1 MTRYYFLILKIVNV
15 LIFVWIL
22 TIFFSIF
29 HFDEVAT
36 TSSGENV
43 LTAFFI
49 SLKNIFSYLIFTA
62 AYGIAILSVLISSLI
77 FLAAQPHM
85 ISLLERF
92 FRGLLSLWFTFPNG
106 TTPDIGQIPDLLGQE
121 LAIFSENIYLIAFQ
135 ILIIVSIIYAI
146 KAFLKTDPKND
157 LIVVGSIVLMLV
169 IPLMVFGFKDML
181 DLFNIS
187 IQYLEDLPYPLD
199 ISLEKIPID
208 DVFQFF
214 ASPVILLAIVSYIYL
229 EMAFQINYTYT
240 VTKPSLE
247 RSYRLE
253 AQLTILQNESYYITA
268 NVDKIKEE
276 AKKRREELKIED
288 KTTMGI
294 SGFFAKTGERFS
306 YVKEMIEKKKLEEE
320 EKKLITAASK
330 TRRLGR
336 YMDRLFQEDLE
347 ARDTLTAKSSA
358 PKPQSLV
365 VSTIINF
372 IFRVGL
378 LVIIS
383 FIIMHPKWFMEHI
396 FQLPPA
402 IVESVVM
409 YSPEIIIILLIP
421 LMLTFP
427 VISKVISF
435 IKHRNLIIRLQQEG
449 RIKEILAS
457 VGDYVKIGE
466 VEEEKEVEIEEAPT
480 QST

>member
-1 MTRYYFLILKIVNV
+1 MTRYYILILKIVNA

-22 TIFFSIF
+22 TTFFSIF
-29 HFDEVAT
+29 NFDEVIT
-36 TSSGENV
+36 TSSGELV

-49 SLKNIFSYLIFTA
+49 SLKNMVTYLIFTA
-62 AYGIAILSVLISSLI
+62 AYGVAYLSVLISSLI

-85 ISLLERF
+85 ITLLEHF

-106 TTPDIGQIPDLLGQE
+106 TTPDIRQIPELIGQE
-121 LAIFSENIYLIAFQ
+121 LAVFNENIYLITFQ
-135 ILIIVSIIYAI
+135 ILIIISIIYAI
-146 KAFLKTDPKND
+146 KAFLVTNPKND

-181 DLFNIS
+181 DLFNMS
-187 IQYLEDLPYPLD
+187 IEYLEDLPYPLD
-199 ISLEKIPID
+199 ISLEEIPID

-214 ASPVILLAIVSYIYL
+214 ASPVILLAIASYIYL

-240 VTKPSLE
+240 VTEPSLE
-247 RSYRLE
+247 RSHRLE
-253 AQLTILQNESYYITA
+253 AQLTILQSESYYITA

-288 KTTMGI
+288 KTSMGI

-336 YMDRLFQEDLE
+336 YIHRLFQEDFE
-347 ARDTLTAKSSA
+347 ARDTITAKSSA

-372 IFRVGL
+372 LFRFVI

-383 FIIMHPKWFMEHI
+383 FIIIHPKWFMEYI

-409 YSPEIIIILLIP
+409 YSPETIIILLIP
-421 LMLTFP
+421 LMLIFP
-427 VISKVISF
+427 VISKIISS